1 MPTMSES
8 SSRRPP
14 VLFLVLDSMRTDR
27 LALYGHD
34 RSTTPNLDR
43 LAERA
48 TVYENAVAPAS
59 WTLPSHS
66 SMFTGLTPSEHG
78 VTNGFLDTTGALR
91 LPDGTTPLAAAL
103 RDRGYRTAGFSNNP
117 WVGQLSGLDTGFD
130 EFLEWNLE
138 IGRDGGTDI
147 HTRRDRLYSRGHS
160 LLGHAARQPLFL
172 LKRRFFTSNLVERAT
187 RWLGATDE
195 YTDAPSFTFLNLM
208 EAHSPYFPPKSAFRE
223 LDLPVPGPVEPRL
236 LNTRLLAYVMG
247 KTALTE
253 ERRERVLEYYDA
265 SLRYQDRKVGDLLAA
280 FEARVDF
287 DDALIVV
294 CSDHGK
300 TLGEYD
306 RDGTPP
312 HYLRDININVPLIV
326 KYPGQSEGRR
336 VDDPVELRRLYDLVR
351 TGGARPLEADAGIDE
366 YALVEEFVPH
376 TGREDTEVVRWRALV
391 GQDYKYI
398 RNEDGDSFLVERTGV
413 GQRER
418 PCDASEVKQELAT
431 DLDARVA
438 DLSTGPATEDQSQT
452 EQEFGSDVEAQLEDL
467 GYL

>member
-1 MPTMSES
+1 MSES

-27 LALYGHD
+27 LSLYGHD

-78 VTNGFLDTTGALR
+78 VTNGFLDTTGALH
-91 LPDGTTPLAAAL
+91 LPDGTTPLATAL

-117 WVGQLSGLDTGFD
+117 WVGQLSGLDAGFD

-138 IGRDGGTDI
+138 IGRDEGTDI

-172 LKRRFFTSNLVERAT
+172 LKRRFFTSNLVKRAT
-187 RWLGATDE
+187 RWLDATDE
-195 YTDAPSFTFLNLM
+195 YPDAPSFTFLNLM

-247 KTALTE
+247 KAALDE

-265 SLRYQDRKVGDLLAA
+265 SLRYQDRKVGELLTA
-280 FEARVDF
+280 FDFRVDF

-312 HYLRDININVPLIV
+312 HYLRDINVTVPLIV
-326 KYPGQSEGRR
+326 KYPGQSERR
-336 VDDPVELRRLYDLVR
+336 RIDAPVELRQLSDLVR
-351 TGGARPLEADAGIDE
+351 TGGTRPLETHDETGE

-376 TGREDTEVVRWRALV
+376 TGRESEAVTRWRGLV
-391 GQDYKYI
+391 GRDYKLLRSDTGETHFI
-398 RNEDGDSFLVERTGV
+398 ERTAMGTHERTAGDPDVKQAMTAALKERLKRVDASAQGPADTDGD
-413 GQRER
+413 
-418 PCDASEVKQELAT
+418 
-431 DLDARVA
+431 DL
-438 DLSTGPATEDQSQT
+438 E
-452 EQEFGSDVEAQLEDL
+452 SDVEAQLQDL